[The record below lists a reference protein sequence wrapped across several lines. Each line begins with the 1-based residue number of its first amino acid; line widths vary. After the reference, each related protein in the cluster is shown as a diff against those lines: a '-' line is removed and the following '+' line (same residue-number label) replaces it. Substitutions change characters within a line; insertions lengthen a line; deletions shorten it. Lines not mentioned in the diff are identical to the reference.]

1 MIYTKCVKYFKVG
14 RSMIKLILNIL
25 IRAMKIGV
33 KHDENIKRDFACL
46 PNKYTIKINILPKNI
61 SATFMYVDGAVTQL
75 DEVDNDNI
83 NLLVEFKDEKSAKD
97 VLLGKLSLTQSF
109 CEHRIKVYGNINHAM
124 AVTRIVNTLEC
135 YLYPKFVYGKLFN
148 PVPEFGMSKFRFY
161 TIFLFGGKV

>member
-1 MIYTKCVKYFKVG
+1 MIYTNDVKINLRKVI
-14 RSMIKLILNIL
+14 MIKFILNLL

-33 KHDENIKRDFACL
+33 KYDSGVKQDFACL

-61 SATFMYVDGAVTQL
+61 SVIFMYVDGTITQI
-75 DEVDNDNI
+75 DEIDNDNI

-97 VLLGKLSLTQSF
+97 VLLGKLSLAQSF

-135 YLYPKFVYGKLFN
+135 YLFPRFIYNKLFT
-148 PVPEFGMSKFRFY
+148 PPIELDISKFKFY
-161 TIFLFGGKV
+161 TILLFGGKL